1 MIKKIISLLCC
12 IAPIGVM
19 AEPVLFEGTDVS
31 TNGKIYTN
39 LSKWQDAIN
48 ADNTIVIK
56 QGAVISD
63 ADVDATNPKGVEI
76 TGSMIVGQASD
87 VLQTSGNLY
96 VMSGAN
102 TE

>member
-19 AEPVLFEGTDVS
+19 AEPVLFEGKDVS

-56 QGAVISD
+56 QGTVIR
-63 ADVDATNPKGVEI
+63 
-76 TGSMIVGQASD
+76 
-87 VLQTSGNLY
+87 LQMYCRRPAICMLCLVQIQNQNLLYRLY
-96 VMSGAN
+96 VMCL
-102 TE
+102 